1 MLSKLVFPSNLRG
14 ISDPMSGFFA
24 VRLDAFDLDAMRPRG
39 FKILLEM
46 LAREGQVTKA
56 EVPFTFGERF
66 SGESKASLREGI
78 TFFRQLISL
87 RVSESL
93 SRVRRRGRLQRGA
106 GFAAVGL
113 SGLGVNL
120 LMMWLLA
127 DPRTLHLNYL
137 LAAALT
143 TQIASSWNFAL
154 VDTLV
159 YRGAKRLSRLSRYL
173 GFMAMSNAVLLLR
186 IPFLALLVSVLGVHY
201 LAANVLT
208 LALGFLVRFR
218 SQERIPPHGGTLM
231 TALTDR
237 PFAPEPPELFVPR
250 QRASHPSEVGPARV
264 PVDVLFDEGEAPT
277 ASYRERRVV
286 SRGTG
291 YLPYRYS
298 VGGLVT
304 IGSQVALRELEL
316 LRGPGSARTS
326 TSRSVSARWVAG
338 P

>member
-1 MLSKLVFPSNLRG
+1 
-14 ISDPMSGFFA
+14 
-24 VRLDAFDLDAMRPRG
+24 
-39 FKILLEM
+39 M

-218 SQERIPPHGGTLM
+218 SQERITL
-231 TALTDR
+231 T
-237 PFAPEPPELFVPR
+237 EEL
-250 QRASHPSEVGPARV
+250 S
-264 PVDVLFDEGEAPT
+264 
-277 ASYRERRVV
+277 
-286 SRGTG
+286 
-291 YLPYRYS
+291 
-298 VGGLVT
+298 
-304 IGSQVALRELEL
+304 
-316 LRGPGSARTS
+316 
-326 TSRSVSARWVAG
+326 
-338 P
+338 